1 MLACGWFSTSA
12 LADGGN
18 ARAAERLFLEGR
30 QLDAKGRFADACARY
45 EQSETLDPAVGTLL
59 NLGSCAERQGRTATA
74 LHRYREAAALA
85 SRHADAQREALA
97 TRAAANLASRQA
109 SLVVRARGPVAP
121 GTVVHRNEDPVAL
134 SELGRALEV
143 DPGTYTV
150 RVEVPG
156 QPAWSKT
163 VTVAAGPT
171 TMTVD
176 LPEPAPAPAAVA
188 TPSPIPPSSVQE
200 PPVASPPEAPA
211 PTGRT
216 ALTPVA
222 IAAGIAGVAAIGVGA
237 YFGLHAH
244 SQWNTVTQVCQSGHC
259 PSSAAEASE
268 EPLDASA
275 ERNGNIGTGLLIG
288 GGVALAAGV
297 VLFLVDGRTRS
308 SLEVSAGSGGAA
320 GTWRF

>member
-1 MLACGWFSTSA
+1 MLACGSLSA
-12 LADGGN
+12 PARADGGN

-85 SRHADAQREALA
+85 SRHADAPREALA
-97 TRAAANLASRQA
+97 TRAAENLASRQA

-121 GTVVHRNEDPVAL
+121 GVVIHRNDDPVAV
-134 SELGRALEV
+134 SELGRAIEV
-143 DPGTYTV
+143 DPGAYTV
-150 RVEVPG
+150 RVETPG

-176 LPEPAPAPAAVA
+176 LPEPAPAAAALPIAAPPAE
-188 TPSPIPPSSVQE
+188 E
-200 PPVASPPEAPA
+200 PPVASPPEAAA
-211 PTGRT
+211 PSART

-222 IAAGIAGVAAIGVGA
+222 IAAGIAGAAAIGVGA
-237 YFGLHAH
+237 YFGLHAR

-259 PSSAAEASE
+259 PSSATKASE

-308 SLEVSAGSGGAA
+308 SVEVSASGGGAA